1 MLGLNIYLSIPMH
14 IVILVIWLLLFSF
27 VLWLAFLTIKAHQQP
42 QRRHHPTRKRQP
54 RNHSTSRNVS
64 PKKWQQLLTLV
75 QGDVATA
82 SRLIDR
88 ERRRNPHRS
97 MEWCI
102 EKAIWD
108 LERDRH

>member
-1 MLGLNIYLSIPMH
+1 MH
-14 IVILVIWLLLFSF
+14 IVILVIWLLLLSF
-27 VLWLAFLTIKAHQQP
+27 LLWLAFLTIKAH
-42 QRRHHPTRKRQP
+42 HPTRRRTP